1 LAHPCQD
8 EPVRSIRVLVILAA
22 LLSVLGGLKWAAGVP
37 ASNADPCTDIHV
49 VFARGT
55 SGSPGLS
62 RVGQSFVDT
71 LRTQIGN
78 RTMSVYA
85 VDYPG
90 SLDFGPS
97 TTAGAQDALAHIEQ
111 TVQACPSTKIVL
123 GGYSQGADVV
133 GLLTAP
139 TGTAWG
145 DPSPLPPDVADHVAA
160 IVLFGNPSRKFGSG
174 PLNVL
179 SPAFG
184 PKTIDLCVPGD
195 LVCSTDGVSLDAH
208 GQYIASGAT
217 GQAAAFAASRL

>member
-1 LAHPCQD
+1 MF
-8 EPVRSIRVLVILAA
+8 VILAA
-22 LLSVLGGLKWAAGVP
+22 LLTVLGGLKWVAGVP
-37 ASNADPCTDIHV
+37 MSNADPCTDVHV

-55 SGSPGLS
+55 GGPPGIS
-62 RVGQSFVDT
+62 KVGQSFVDA
-71 LRTQIGN
+71 LRTQIGG

-85 VDYPG
+85 VNYPG

-123 GGYSQGADVV
+123 GGFSQGADVV

-145 DPSPLPPDVADHVAA
+145 DPALIPPDVADHVAA
-160 IVLFGNPSRKFGSG
+160 VAVFGNPSRKFGGG

-179 SPAFG
+179 SPTFG
-184 PKTIDLCVPGD
+184 PRTIDVCLPGD
-195 LVCSTDGVSLDAH
+195 VACSTDTLNLYAHSL
-208 GQYIASGAT
+208 YISSGAT
-217 GQAAAFAASRL
+217 GQAAAFVASHL

>member
-1 LAHPCQD
+1 M
-8 EPVRSIRVLVILAA
+8 RSIRELIILPA
-22 LLSVLGGLKWAAGVP
+22 LLSVLGGLTWAAGVP

-55 SGSPGLS
+55 SGTPGLS

-71 LRTQIGN
+71 LRTQIGD

-90 SLDFGPS
+90 SLDFWPS

-139 TGTAWG
+139 TGSAWG
-145 DPSPLPPDVADHVAA
+145 EPSLLPPDVAGHVAA
-160 IVLFGNPSRKFGSG
+160 VVLFGNPSRKFGGG
-174 PLNVL
+174 PLNVI

-195 LVCSTDGVSLDAH
+195 LVCSTDGASLYAH
-208 GQYIASGAT
+208 GLYISSGAT
-217 GQAAAFAASRL
+217 EQAATFAASHL

>member
-1 LAHPCQD
+1 M
-8 EPVRSIRVLVILAA
+8 RSIRELIILPA
-22 LLSVLGGLKWAAGVP
+22 LLSVLGGLTWAAGVP

-55 SGSPGLS
+55 DGQPGIS
-62 RVGQSFVDT
+62 RVGQAFVDA
-71 LRTQIGN
+71 LRTQIGD

-139 TGTAWG
+139 TGSAWG
-145 DPSPLPPDVADHVAA
+145 EPSLLPPDVAGHVAA
-160 IVLFGNPSRKFGSG
+160 VVLFGNPSRKFGGG
-174 PLNVL
+174 PLNVI

-195 LVCSTDGVSLDAH
+195 LVCSTDGASLYAH
-208 GQYIASGAT
+208 GLYISSGAT
-217 GQAAAFAASRL
+217 EQAATFAASHL

>member
-1 LAHPCQD
+1 M
-8 EPVRSIRVLVILAA
+8 RSIRMLVILVAV
-22 LLSVLGGLKWAAGVP
+22 LSVFGGLKWVAGVP
-37 ASNADPCTDIHV
+37 VSNADPCTDVHV

-55 SGSPGLS
+55 NGSPGLS
-62 RVGQSFVDT
+62 RVGESFVDT
-71 LRTQIGN
+71 LRSQIGN

-85 VDYPG
+85 VNYPG
-90 SLDFGPS
+90 SLDFWPS

-145 DPSPLPPDVADHVAA
+145 DPVPLPPDAADRVAA
-160 IVLFGNPSRKFGSG
+160 VVVFGNPSRKFGGG
-174 PLNVL
+174 PLNVI

-184 PKTIDLCVPGD
+184 AKTIGLCEPGD
-195 LVCSTDGVSLDAH
+195 LVCSTEGGSLYAH
-208 GQYIASGAT
+208 GLYISDGAT
-217 GQAAAFAASRL
+217 AQAAAFAASHL

>member
-1 LAHPCQD
+1 
-8 EPVRSIRVLVILAA
+8 VRSIRVLVILAA
-22 LLSVLGGLKWAAGVP
+22 MLSVLGGLKWAAGVP

-160 IVLFGNPSRKFGSG
+160 VVLFGNPSRKFGGG

>member
-1 LAHPCQD
+1 
-8 EPVRSIRVLVILAA
+8 
-22 LLSVLGGLKWAAGVP
+22 
-37 ASNADPCTDIHV
+37 
-49 VFARGT
+49 
-55 SGSPGLS
+55 
-62 RVGQSFVDT
+62 
-71 LRTQIGN
+71 
-78 RTMSVYA
+78 MSVYA

-160 IVLFGNPSRKFGSG
+160 VVLFGNPSRKFGGG

>member
-1 LAHPCQD
+1 
-8 EPVRSIRVLVILAA
+8 VRSIRMLVILAA
-22 LLSVLGGLKWAAGVP
+22 LLSVLGGLEWVAGVP

-55 SGSPGLS
+55 SGSPGIS
-62 RVGQSFVDT
+62 QVGQSFVDT
-71 LRTQIGN
+71 LRTQIGD

-85 VDYPG
+85 VNYPG

-97 TTAGAQDALAHIEQ
+97 ATAGAQDSLAHIEQ

-145 DPSPLPPDVADHVAA
+145 EPSLLPPDVADHVAA
-160 IVLFGNPSRKFGSG
+160 VVLFGNPSRKFGGG
-174 PLNVL
+174 PLNAI

-195 LVCSTDGVSLDAH
+195 LVCSTEGVSLYGH
-208 GQYIASGAT
+208 GLYISSGAT
-217 GQAAAFAASRL
+217 GQAAAFAASHL